1 MNLMATRGTVAVS
14 FEGVESAIDAS
25 EDETLL
31 FAGLHA
37 GLALP
42 YECASGGCGSCR
54 AQLIW
59 GSVTSRWDGATGLSE
74 RDRRKGDRI
83 LMCQSIPLEACQILT
98 PISERASARHE
109 PRPERLTGLLTD
121 RELLCTDTAR
131 FVFTVSDAVNY
142 LPGQF
147 VLLEFPDGVRRAYSM
162 TRPKS
167 RERPREIELLVRSK
181 PGGAASGWLFDR
193 IEVGDVV
200 VVEGPYGKAYSQS
213 PTDRPV
219 VCLAGGTGLAPILAI
234 AEHLRSESPER
245 RVDVYVGS
253 RRIEDLV
260 LGDRLMALSDST
272 THVVSVIEET
282 NGELHPLL
290 GQTREGLALDHLA
303 DDWPELGGHDV
314 YVAGPTPMIDA
325 ALRKLVRDGTA
336 SADRVF
342 FDRFIA

>member
-1 MNLMATRGTVAVS
+1 
-14 FEGVESAIDAS
+14 
-25 EDETLL
+25 
-31 FAGLHA
+31 
-37 GLALP
+37 
-42 YECASGGCGSCR
+42 
-54 AQLIW
+54 
-59 GSVTSRWDGATGLSE
+59 
-74 RDRRKGDRI
+74 
-83 LMCQSIPLEACQILT
+83 
-98 PISERASARHE
+98 
-109 PRPERLTGLLTD
+109 LLTE

-131 FVFTVSDAVNY
+131 FVFTVSGAVNY

-147 VLLEFPDGVRRAYSM
+147 VLLGFPDGVRRAYSM

-167 RERPREIELLVRSK
+167 RERPCEIELLVRSK

-193 IEVGDVV
+193 IEVGDAV

-253 RRIEDLV
+253 RRIQDLV
-260 LGDRLMALSDST
+260 LGDRLMTLSDST

-282 NGELHPLL
+282 NGEPHPLL
-290 GQTREGLALDHLA
+290 GQTREGLALDHLV

-325 ALRKLVRDGTA
+325 ALRKLVRNGTA